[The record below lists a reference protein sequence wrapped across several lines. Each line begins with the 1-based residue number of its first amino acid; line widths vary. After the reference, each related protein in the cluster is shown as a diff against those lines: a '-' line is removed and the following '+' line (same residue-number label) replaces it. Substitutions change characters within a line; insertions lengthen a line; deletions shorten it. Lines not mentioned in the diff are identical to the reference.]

1 MSESDL
7 RRRSA
12 MKRESQT
19 LVTRRF
25 DAAEDGPDGRVHVA
39 PLETMDA
46 APRFPATLAGRY
58 VPVRLIGRGG
68 MGLVYEVEH
77 VHTGEHL
84 ALKALPSGAGVSG
97 EVLERFKREARASV
111 RIKSEHVVRVID
123 ADVAPE
129 LDGAP
134 FIVMELLEG
143 TDLEHETSGSRTAP
157 ALVVDWLR
165 QVALAIDKAHGLGII
180 HRDLKPENL
189 FLTKRE
195 DGCPIIK
202 ILDFGIVKMIEEENW
217 VTASDEI
224 LGTPT
229 YMSPEQATAGAPVT
243 PATDRYALG
252 LVAFRL
258 LTGEAYYR
266 GDVVAIVGQL
276 LHEVP
281 RLPSQR
287 HPDLGKTFD
296 VWFARACHRAPTERF
311 ASAAEQIEALA
322 AALGVPVAP
331 VAMAPEPSAAIATAP
346 PRSRVG
352 LALLVGAALL
362 AAAILGALAYRHASP
377 DGAPKASTT
386 SS

>member
-1 MSESDL
+1 
-7 RRRSA
+7 
-12 MKRESQT
+12 
-19 LVTRRF
+19 
-25 DAAEDGPDGRVHVA
+25 
-39 PLETMDA
+39 
-46 APRFPATLAGRY
+46 
-58 VPVRLIGRGG
+58 VPVEAFAPARGTLPGYEILDELGRGG
-68 MGLVYEVEH
+68 MGVVYEVEH
-77 VHTGEHL
+77 VRTGERL

-143 TDLEHETSGSRTAP
+143 MDLERKTAGSRTEP

-165 QVALAIDKAHGLGII
+165 QVALAVEKAHGLGIV

-195 DGCPIIK
+195 DGSPIVK
-202 ILDFGIVKMIEEENW
+202 ILDFGIVKMIEDENW

-243 PATDRYALG
+243 PAADRYALG

-258 LTGEAYYR
+258 LVGEAYHR

-276 LHEVP
+276 LHEP
-281 RLPSQR
+281 LQPPSER
-287 HPDLGKTFD
+287 HPDLGSDFD
-296 VWFARACHRAPTERF
+296 IWFARACHRSPKERF

-322 AALGVPVAP
+322 AALRVPVAP
-331 VAMAPEPSAAIATAP
+331 IAAAPEPSAPIATGP
-346 PRSRVG
+346 RPRSRARI
-352 LALLVGAALL
+352 ALVVGAALL
-362 AAAILGALAYRHASP
+362 FAAALVGALSYRQASP
-377 DGAPKASTT
+377 TAAPKAST
-386 SS
+386 SSP